1 MRPPPNPLLRMAVR
15 LSIASVAWGSVTGI
29 AAIVIA
35 LRTRS
40 LALAGYGLDASI
52 DAAASAVLI
61 WRFAVERR
69 EPHRAQEV
77 ERWAHRAIGI
87 ALLAAGVYVG
97 FEALRALA
105 AGGPEP
111 HRSLAAV
118 VLAVAS
124 VLALPPLAYAK
135 YRTAKLLRS
144 RALRSDSVLTGVAAL
159 LAAFALVGILVAR
172 LFGIG
177 WADAIAAL
185 LIALILLR
193 EARDALRS
201 R

>member
-1 MRPPPNPLLRMAVR
+1 MPPPPDPLLRTAIR
-15 LSIASVAWGSVTGI
+15 LSIASVAWGTVTGI

-35 LRTRS
+35 LASRS

-61 WRFAVERR
+61 WRFSVEGRA
-69 EPHRAQEV
+69 PHRAQEV

-87 ALLAAGVYVG
+87 ALLAAGLYVG
-97 FEALRALA
+97 FEAGAALA
-105 AGGPEP
+105 TDKAGPN
-111 HRSLAAV
+111 HSAAAV
-118 VLAVAS
+118 ALSVAS

-135 YRTAKLLRS
+135 YRTAGRLGS
-144 RALRSDSVLTGVAAL
+144 RALRSDSVLTGIAAL
-159 LAAFALVGILVAR
+159 LAAFALISILAAR

-177 WADAIAAL
+177 WGDTVAAL
-185 LIALILLR
+185 VIALILLR
-193 EARDALRS
+193 EAWDALRA

>member
-1 MRPPPNPLLRMAVR
+1 MHLPPGPLLRTAIR
-15 LSIASVAWGSVTGI
+15 LSMASVAWGTVTGI

-61 WRFAVERR
+61 WRFAVESR

-87 ALLAAGVYVG
+87 ALLAAGLYVG
-97 FEALRALA
+97 FEAVRALA
-105 AGGPEP
+105 SGGAGP
-111 HRSLAAV
+111 HRSAAAV
-118 VLAVAS
+118 ALSVVS

-135 YRTAKLLRS
+135 YRTAQRLGS
-144 RALRSDSVLTGVAAL
+144 RALRSDSVLTGIAAL
-159 LAAFALVGILVAR
+159 LAAFALIGILVAR
-172 LFGIG
+172 LWGVG
-177 WADAIAAL
+177 WADAVAGAVIAV
-185 LIALILLR
+185 ILLR
-193 EARDALRS
+193 EAGDALRS